1 MSIVTLLVFVVV
13 LIAVFY
19 LLRYIPDATLQTVAK
34 IIVVIGALIWLIRN
48 MQALLHCCTS

>member
-19 LLRYIPDATLQTVAK
+19 LIRFIPEPTLQTVAK
-34 IIVVIGALIWLIRN
+34 VIVVIGALIWLIRN
-48 MQALLHCCTS
+48 MQALLHCCSS